1 MQLALLA
8 RRVDRA
14 SHWCTRK
21 AGGPRVPPYKIL
33 SSKEK
38 TMPATS
44 IAPALSRRSAKRVAV
59 VLAAAFALTAP
70 DVHSEVVADWNL
82 TAQQVFTAKGAAA
95 NPHYAIVQTA
105 VYDAVVAIEG
115 GYQPYAIRPTAP
127 TRGAS
132 GRAAAA
138 SAAYHTLLGLFPDQ
152 KPLLDSALATSLAT
166 VPDGAA
172 EDKGVAVGA
181 EVAAGIL
188 TLRANDGRYDVVPY
202 EFGSGPGV
210 YQRTPPAL
218 ANPINT
224 NAPFVTPFAL
234 TRASQFRSYGPPDLT
249 SARYAADLAEVRRM
263 GVLEGSKR
271 SPWQSEIAR
280 FHTENPNVFWIR
292 NLRETFATFDMSLV
306 ERARLYALMNVA
318 HADTVIACF
327 DAKYYYNFWR
337 PVTAIQ
343 AADTD
348 GNPDTAA
355 DSSWMPFMNTPPH
368 PASQARRLRSCSG
381 SSERGISASRL
392 PARFPKRCLTT
403 MRRPMRWSK
412 RSSMRVSSAACITA
426 TRGSTVSIWGD
437 ASRGGSTRRDSVR
450 QRSDGPYPAAPLAAG
465 RSSCAC
471 RASLR
476 SRGRGRMLPRGTAC
490 SGNQLCG

>member
-1 MQLALLA
+1 
-8 RRVDRA
+8 VDRA
-14 SHWCTRK
+14 SHWCSAKSRRN
-21 AGGPRVPPYKIL
+21 AQRIPPYKIL

-368 PASQARRLRSCSG
+368 P
-381 SSERGISASRL
+381 E
-392 PARFPKRCLTT
+392 
-403 MRRPMRWSK
+403 
-412 RSSMRVSSAACITA
+412 
-426 TRGSTVSIWGD
+426 
-437 ASRGGSTRRDSVR
+437 
-450 QRSDGPYPAAPLAAG
+450 YPAAHGCVAG
-465 RSSCAC
+465 ATAEILQRFFGTRNLGFTFTSTVPETVPHYYATTDALVKEIVDARVFGGMHYRNSG
-471 RASLR
+471 LDGVDL
-476 SRGRGRMLPRGTAC
+476 GRRVARWIYTTRFRPTTL
-490 SGNQLCG
+490 